1 MAAVT
6 SIMRA
11 QQILLG
17 ELDALLRPYG
27 LTFAR
32 YEALVL
38 LTFSRRGALPL
49 GLIGERLMVHPT
61 SVTNI
66 IDRLEHQQMVIRRPN
81 PADGRGRLAE
91 ITEAGRAVV
100 ERATRDL
107 MAAEFGLAGFEPGQ
121 LKEIFDLFRELRLA
135 AGDFVPDPAAA
146 APAAPARRGPWRRG
160 EYLAA
165 RTTRSPAL
173 PAGLLVSRFRVSLA
187 PRESCFVSGPGW
199 VVTRASGRG
208 LLVAWVIAGWSRWC
222 CLMPSGGHWRT
233 GGAPENRAGAGAAG
247 ADRAGPR
254 RGPQQH
260 RGGGAA
266 AGQPGHGDQV
276 AGPVP
281 GPAAGRPADEPRPA
295 CRAPSPTP
303 RWRRWWCSP

>member
-1 MAAVT
+1 MGKPLELPFDPIDRAAQIWARRFGPSPSMAAVT

-17 ELDALLRPYG
+17 QLDALLRPYA

-66 IDRLEHQQMVIRRPN
+66 IDRLEQQQMVIRRPN
-81 PADGRGRLAE
+81 PAV
-91 ITEAGRAVV
+91 GRAVV

-135 AGDFVPDPAAA
+135 AGDFLPEDP
-146 APAAPARRGPWRRG
+146 
-160 EYLAA
+160 
-165 RTTRSPAL
+165 
-173 PAGLLVSRFRVSLA
+173 
-187 PRESCFVSGPGW
+187 
-199 VVTRASGRG
+199 
-208 LLVAWVIAGWSRWC
+208 
-222 CLMPSGGHWRT
+222 
-233 GGAPENRAGAGAAG
+233 
-247 ADRAGPR
+247 
-254 RGPQQH
+254 
-260 RGGGAA
+260 
-266 AGQPGHGDQV
+266 
-276 AGPVP
+276 
-281 GPAAGRPADEPRPA
+281 
-295 CRAPSPTP
+295 
-303 RWRRWWCSP
+303 